1 MESMSLRRLKSEG
14 LRLRRERGGKLMEE
28 KHHQNI
34 SRKSCLTKRNSNT
47 SSNSVHPETTGK
59 TARTKTGTT
68 LLKYL
73 TNSNVKISSIS
84 SSPYLLFQETPS
96 FVLETPLHF
105 LTPVNSQINH
115 PHPPPPHSH

>member
-1 MESMSLRRLKSEG
+1 MSLRRLKSEG

-28 KHHQNI
+28 KRHQNI

-59 TARTKTGTT
+59 TAKTKTGTT

-84 SSPYLLFQETPS
+84 SSPYLLFLETLS
-96 FVLETPLHF
+96 FVSENSLHF
-105 LTPVNSQINH
+105 LTQVNLQINH
-115 PHPPPPHSH
+115 PPHLYFHSH